1 MHFSSKLVV
10 QVKRYK
16 LREQTLQSCKVERE
30 RERERALFEET
41 LFIQVEFS
49 GLIALIGSFCSL

>member
-16 LREQTLQSCKVERE
+16 LREETLQSCKVEK
-30 RERERALFEET
+30 ERALFEET

>member
-16 LREQTLQSCKVERE
+16 LREETLQSCKV
-30 RERERALFEET
+30 ERERALFEET

-49 GLIALIGSFCSL
+49 GLIALIGNFCSLL

>member
-1 MHFSSKLVV
+1 M

-16 LREQTLQSCKVERE
+16 LSEQTLQSCKVE